1 MSTENSPASVETI
14 APPQADNPNPEIT
27 IEAPA
32 PVPIEREASEPAPKP
47 KSAVE
52 ARTERLNAKAKRL
65 QEARSAEKPPEF
77 TGDFSEPG
85 QTTGNIGKPEFDL
98 KPEFVKDGQEA
109 PTDPS
114 QTTAKGPETGPSDS
128 QTKKKFK
135 LKVRHQDLEMDED
148 QVLALAQKAAAA
160 DSYFEDGRRFYE
172 EARRQ
177 ADSRRAAGA
186 PQQGQ
191 PRAQD
196 EQPHDPSQGDP
207 HQDPLAAVLEK
218 VQFGADPKEAAKELR
233 AVVNQTVQQTALNT
247 SQRALVQQKMAE
259 DVTETLTEFQRIKSE
274 NPTLFADEFAEPI
287 MQKLLVDGYKEDLRK
302 IGVPEN
308 RIPANPNDLA
318 DWHRFYRIKGQPVR
332 KAATL
337 LNDVKQRY
345 SDWRSGTQQTN
356 KPVDANQRVAVN
368 RDERRASIPSQPTR
382 SAAPAQVPQTAPQR
396 KTREQVLADMR
407 ASRRGRPAA

>member
-14 APPQADNPNPEIT
+14 APPPADNPNPEIA

-32 PVPIEREASEPAPKP
+32 PVPIEREAAEPAPKP
-47 KSAVE
+47 KTAVE
-52 ARTERLNAKAKRL
+52 LRTERLNAKAKRL
-65 QEARSAEKPPEF
+65 QEARAADKPPEF
-77 TGDFSEPG
+77 SGDFSEPG
-85 QTTGNIGKPEFDL
+85 QTTGNIGKSEFDL
-98 KPEFVKDGQEA
+98 KPEFVKDGDT

-114 QTTAKGPETGPSDS
+114 QQAKAPETGE
-128 QTKKKFK
+128 TKRKFK
-135 LKVRHQDLEMDED
+135 LKVRHQDMEMDED

-218 VQFGADPKEAAKELR
+218 VQFGADPKEAARELR
-233 AVVNQTVQQTALNT
+233 TVVNQTVLNT

-287 MQKLLVDGYKEDLRK
+287 MQKLLLDGYKEDLRK

-308 RIPANPNDLA
+308 RIPVNPNDLA

-332 KAATL
+332 KAGTL

-345 SDWRSGTQQTN
+345 SDWRSGTKTPN
-356 KPVDANQRVAVN
+356 KPVDSTSRVAVN
-368 RDERRASIPSQPTR
+368 RDDRRASIPSQPTR
-382 SAAPAQVPQTAPQR
+382 SAAPQQVPQAAPQR
-396 KTREQVLADMR
+396 KTREQVMADMR
-407 ASRRGRPAA
+407 AARRGRSAA